1 MPMPS
6 TDGDKDAV
14 IFVFAA
20 CSAGV
25 WTLFAL
31 TELQRWSARRR
42 CCRTHWLGGVFE
54 PCPCADRGGLPP
66 QAAPLLA
73 EEEGAVLRGGNGV
86 RRASVQGIGG
96 GGGGG
101 RGASRPWEAV
111 ELPADLCN
119 GRQGTRCSALLLL
132 VVRLTCL
139 VYVAYIWIDGLLRN
153 PRFTSSLPN
162 NLGAHAVHHCII
174 QPASPECAAVV
185 NAVGR
190 CVVGAMQ
197 RASQCKITACC

>member
-1 MPMPS
+1 M
-6 TDGDKDAV
+6 
-14 IFVFAA
+14 
-20 CSAGV
+20 
-25 WTLFAL
+25 
-31 TELQRWSARRR
+31 
-42 CCRTHWLGGVFE
+42 
-54 PCPCADRGGLPP
+54 
-66 QAAPLLA
+66 
-73 EEEGAVLRGGNGV
+73 LRGGNGA

-132 VVRLTCL
+132 VARLTCL

-162 NLGAHAVHHCII
+162 DLGAHAVHHRII
-174 QPASPECAAVV
+174 QPASPVDSV
-185 NAVGR
+185 L
-190 CVVGAMQ
+190 
-197 RASQCKITACC
+197 